1 MVFLALPGYNIP
13 YYIPLFLS
21 SNLGRK
27 GIPEAP
33 AFHMANDSN
42 HGPQH
47 TEGSWGDVCFVE
59 TQANCQAGKIPDRIT
74 DHLTQNNFKSARNQR
89 HGVFRLA
96 AGWRRRGAGREGFRE
111 VRRARMGAPAFLLPT
126 GVGRAEPHGTVMGNV
141 H

>member
-59 TQANCQAGKIPDRIT
+59 TQANCHAGKIPDRIT
-74 DHLTQNNFKSARNQR
+74 DHLTQNNFKSARNQ
-89 HGVFRLA
+89 GPESSDLQLA
-96 AGWRRRGAGREGFRE
+96 GEEEVPGGRASGRSEGPGWE
-111 VRRARMGAPAFLLPT
+111 LLPFFSPRVWAGLSHT
-126 GVGRAEPHGTVMGNV
+126 EL
-141 H
+141 